1 MRRKLITCALALLA
15 IASTSGA
22 QSAEEGEVMKTVR
35 QLFDGMRKGDSAMVR
50 AAFHPEAVLQTTAV
64 RNGQTSVGKLG
75 VENFVRSVGT
85 PRPEALDERI
95 WNEKVFIDGPL
106 AVVWTDYALFI
117 GTRFS
122 HCGVDAFQLAKM
134 ADGWKIIAL
143 ADTRRTDNCKQG
155 PEEA

>member
-1 MRRKLITCALALLA
+1 MMRRTLWVICALALSS
-15 IASTSGA
+15 IAATSDA
-22 QSAEEGEVMKTVR
+22 QSAEDEVMKTVR

-64 RNGQTSVGKLG
+64 RNGQTSVGKLA

-155 PEEA
+155 PG

>member
-1 MRRKLITCALALLA
+1 MRQLMRSLVVGTLILTPP
-15 IASTSGA
+15 IAAQS
-22 QSAEEGEVMKTVR
+22 QSAEPEVMATVR

-50 AAFHPEAVLQTTAV
+50 AAFHPDAVLQTTGV
-64 RNGQTSVGKLG
+64 RDGQPIVGK
-75 VENFVRSVGT
+75 VAIDQFVRSIGT
-85 PRPEALDERI
+85 PRPQPLDERI

-134 ADGWKIIAL
+134 SDGWKIIAL
-143 ADTRRTDNCKQG
+143 VDTRRTEGCKQG
-155 PEEA
+155 PG

>member
-1 MRRKLITCALALLA
+1 MRKPISPLVLLALALLPVP
-15 IASTSGA
+15 SA
-22 QSAEEGEVMKTVR
+22 QSQSTEQEVMQTVR

-50 AAFHPEAVLQTTAV
+50 AVFHPDAILQTTGV
-64 RNGQTSVGKLG
+64 RNGQTMVGKIAADQ
-75 VENFVRSVGT
+75 FVRSVGA
-85 PRPEALDERI
+85 PRREVLDERI

-106 AVVWTDYALFI
+106 AVVWTDYALFV

-143 ADTRRTDNCKQG
+143 ADTRRTEGCKQG
-155 PEEA
+155 PG

>member
-1 MRRKLITCALALLA
+1 MRRICSTIAAAALCATAPSA
-15 IASTSGA
+15 TA
-22 QSAEEGEVMKTVR
+22 QTAEADVMATVR

-50 AAFHPEAVLQTTAV
+50 AAFHPDAVLQATAM
-64 RNGQTSVGKLG
+64 RNGQTTVSKLP
-75 VENFVRSVGT
+75 VDNFVRTVGT
-85 PRPEALDERI
+85 PRPEPIDERI

-117 GTRFS
+117 GPRFS

-143 ADTRRTDNCKQG
+143 ADTRRTENCKQG
-155 PEEA
+155 PNE

>member
-1 MRRKLITCALALLA
+1 MRQLMRMFALAVLA
-15 IASTSGA
+15 VLPAAMAQS
-22 QSAEEGEVMKTVR
+22 QSAEQEVMKTVR

-50 AAFHPEAVLQTTAV
+50 AAFHPDAVLQTTAV
-64 RNGQTSVGKLG
+64 RNGQTVVGK
-75 VENFVRSVGT
+75 VAIDQFVRTIGT

-117 GTRFS
+117 GARFS

-143 ADTRRTDNCKQG
+143 ADTRRTEGCQQG
-155 PEEA
+155 PG